1 MLKNIIF
8 TKTII
13 SIVYVLL
20 FLCTLN
26 LQNLANF
33 DDVIHIISCFNNI
46 IIVFQL
52 CSQMQNFAKLS
63 IFQAVYSPTD
73 LNFLTILN
81 FLKKLLTYIVIFSC
95 IFIYLQVY
103 LFLQPPSMKFISF
116 ISVFYFE
123 IKTDALF
130 SIIERLLLVLQ
141 FRNLFLRILLCLI
154 EPYILEY

>member
-73 LNFLTILN
+73 LNFL
-81 FLKKLLTYIVIFSC
+81 KKLLTYFVIFSC

-103 LFLQPPSMKFISF
+103 LFLVPPSMEFKSF

-154 EPYILEY
+154 EPYILFLEY